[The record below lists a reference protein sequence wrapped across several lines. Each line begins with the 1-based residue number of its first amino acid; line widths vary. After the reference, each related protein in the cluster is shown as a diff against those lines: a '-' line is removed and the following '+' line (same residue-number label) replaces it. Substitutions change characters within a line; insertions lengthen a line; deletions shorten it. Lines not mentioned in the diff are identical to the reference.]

1 MTGDPAAAALHE
13 LLSAVLRGVRASAR
27 PAARAARSRT
37 AMRERR
43 DAFKARILGI
53 AAGYDPRFERLA
65 NRIREAADGLV
76 ACAACPALPATTH
89 RSEQR
94 MRTFVKDRYAPHA
107 GIRPRQEAVLGRKD
121 VQGDVDGQGR
131 QPCP

>member
-94 MRTFVKDRYAPHA
+94 MRTFVKDRYASPML
-107 GIRPRQEAVLGRKD
+107 VSGR
-121 VQGDVDGQGR
+121 GR
-131 QPCP
+131 RRY